1 MPNNQVRII
10 AGKWRGRKITFDES
24 EGLRP
29 TSNRIRETLF
39 NWLAPYIEQSKC
51 LDLFAGSGAL
61 GLEALSRGAKEV
73 YFIDNNRNTV
83 KKLQATLEK
92 LSAQNSHVY
101 FANTLQF
108 IEEKDISDFDIFFVD
123 PPYSTLSLSDIAEA
137 LEQALGQKSSRIY
150 YESYQAIDP
159 KKLLPNWHIEKQKK
173 AGKVYFYLIHRQ
185 AAQ

>member
-92 LSAQNSHVY
+92 LSAQSSQVY
-101 FANTLQF
+101 LANALQF
-108 IEEKDISDFDIFFVD
+108 IQEKDITIFDVFFVD
-123 PPYSTLSLSDIAEA
+123 PPYSTLSLSDIAEP
-137 LEQALGQKSSRIY
+137 LEQALGKKSCRIY
-150 YESYQAIDP
+150 YECYQAIEQQQ
-159 KKLLPNWHIEKQKK
+159 LLANWHIEKQKK
-173 AGKVYFYLIHRQ
+173 AGNVSFYLIQRIPT
-185 AAQ
+185 